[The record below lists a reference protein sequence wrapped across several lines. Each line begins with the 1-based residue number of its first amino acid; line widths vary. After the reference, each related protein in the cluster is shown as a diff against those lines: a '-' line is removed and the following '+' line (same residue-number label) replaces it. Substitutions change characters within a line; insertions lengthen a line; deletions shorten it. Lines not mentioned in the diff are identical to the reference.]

1 MISAFTIPDPITATR
16 GIAEPGTVRTQPN
29 LEYRMKTINPDN
41 VVKPASNYAQGV
53 IHSAAAQRIVISG
66 QLGLR
71 PDGTLE
77 DGLEAQMERAWSNI
91 FAVMAAAGFARENLL
106 RATIYVTLPGQVALY
121 RKVRDKML
129 DGHLC
134 ASTYIEISAL
144 AAPEFLV
151 EIEAEAVRE

>member
-1 MISAFTIPDPITATR
+1 
-16 GIAEPGTVRTQPN
+16 
-29 LEYRMKTINPDN
+29 MKVLNPDT
-41 VVKPASNYAQGV
+41 VIKPASNYAQGV
-53 IHSAAAQRIVISG
+53 VHPANAERIVISG

-77 DGLEAQMERAWSNI
+77 DGLEAQMERAWSNV
-91 FAVMAAAGFARENLL
+91 FGVMAAGGFDVKHLV
-106 RATIYVTLPGQVALY
+106 RATIYVTVPGQVMVY

-134 ASTYIEISAL
+134 ANTYLEISAL

-151 EIEAEAVRE
+151 EIEAEAVKG